1 MHPLPKKRPDTI
13 SASEILHHQPRLLDV
28 RAPVE
33 FAKGSLPGAENQP
46 ILTDEERRQ
55 VGIIYKEQGNAAA
68 TRLGHELVGGAVRE
82 GRINEWLEFA
92 GKHSETCVM
101 CWRGGQR
108 SEIAQQWLA
117 DAGAAL
123 PRVAGGYKA
132 VRSICMQTLDAATAQ
147 SKRWIV
153 IAGRTGTQ
161 KTVIVNEL
169 SNSIDL
175 EGHARHR
182 GSAFGGMGVPQP
194 SLPSFENALAFDW
207 LRHHQDTVVVED
219 ESRTIGRLAVPEAWH
234 DLMQQAPLALV
245 TASLST
251 RVEHIYHEYV
261 EDALASGASYAE
273 LEERYRGALS
283 RIKRRLGGALYSQ
296 LDALIKAAFQHGA
309 DHRGWIE
316 GLLKD
321 YYDPMYDYQ
330 LSNKR
335 ERVAFEGDR
344 HQVIEYL
351 TS

>member
-1 MHPLPKKRPDTI
+1 VHPLPKKRPDTL
-13 SASEILHHQPRLLDV
+13 SANEILYRQAHLLDV

-55 VGIIYKEQGNAAA
+55 VGIAYREKGNVAA
-68 TRLGHELVGGAVRE
+68 TRLGHELVSGAIRE
-82 GRINEWLEFA
+82 RRINEWLDFI
-92 GKHSETCVM
+92 GNHPETCVM

-108 SEIAQQWLA
+108 SQIAQQWLA
-117 DAGAAL
+117 DAGVEL

-132 VRSICMQTLDAATAQ
+132 VRSICMQTLEAATAD
-147 SKRWIV
+147 SKRWV
-153 IAGRTGTQ
+153 VVAGRTGTQ
-161 KTVIVNEL
+161 KTVIINEL

-207 LRHHQDTVVVED
+207 VRHRQDTVVVED

-245 TASLST
+245 TASLGT
-251 RVEHIYHEYV
+251 RVEHIYHEYI
-261 EDALASGASYAE
+261 EDALASGVTPAA

-283 RIKRRLGGALYSQ
+283 RIKRRLGGLLYSRI
-296 LDALIKAAFQHGA
+296 DALIETAFRHGA
-309 DHRGWIE
+309 DHRHWIE
-316 GLLKD
+316 ALLKD

-335 ERVAFEGDR
+335 QRIAFEGDR

-351 TS
+351 TR